1 MGKSLARVGRRIN
14 LNGRDNFVDIGVDGR
29 IILTLGMSICSLFY
43 EAPSVTETI
52 LRRMKG

>member
-1 MGKSLARVGRRIN
+1 MGKSLARVGGRIN
-14 LNGRDNFVDIGVDGR
+14 LKGRDNFVDFGVDGR
-29 IILTLGMSICSLFY
+29 IILTLWMSICSLFY